1 MLTKMSGSFLD
12 TIIAILIEFGVP
24 WQPWMA
30 KLLPIPVF
38 FLMLPFFLRNI
49 RISQAR
55 KLLKR
60 SDSFFS
66 DERRGMEITAINKVK
81 DIPTAMLGLADEAIR
96 MHRYELAQELIGYVP
111 PNNKYRRELVRIH
124 QKINPSALRTKETEL
139 LAIERLLENNL
150 FESAQQR
157 IEEAKKRWPD
167 LKEIHELEVHL
178 QQKKYTIVE
187 SG

>member
-38 FLMLPFFLRNI
+38 LLMLPFFLRNI

-60 SDSFFS
+60 SNVFFRE
-66 DERRGMEITAINKVK
+66 ERREMEKNAINKVK
-81 DIPTAMLGLADEAIR
+81 DIPTAMLGLADEAIK
-96 MHRYELAQELIGYVP
+96 MQRYELAQELIGYVP
-111 PNNKYRRELVRIH
+111 ASNKYRRELVRIH
-124 QKINPSALRTKETEL
+124 QKINPSALRTKETEI

-157 IEEAKKRWPD
+157 IKEAKKRWPD
-167 LKEIHELEVHL
+167 YKGIHDLEAHL
-178 QQKKYTIVE
+178 QQKKHTIEE